1 MHVSKEKDESKD
13 AFESDENGK
22 NMNSDSHASED
33 NNGDAKPSA
42 NNARRKSTMRKNTGK
57 SNHVNDANDDYE
69 EENKAAKKWC

>member
-1 MHVSKEKDESKD
+1 
-13 AFESDENGK
+13 
-22 NMNSDSHASED
+22 MNSDSHASED